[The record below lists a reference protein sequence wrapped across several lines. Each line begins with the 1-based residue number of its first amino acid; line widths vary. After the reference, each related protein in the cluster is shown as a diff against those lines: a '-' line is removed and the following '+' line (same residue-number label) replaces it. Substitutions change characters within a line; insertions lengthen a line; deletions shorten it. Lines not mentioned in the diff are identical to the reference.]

1 MKFRCA
7 DFPITFPFSSAIC
20 FAFAANINICDFL
33 PKDTSQFFEHC
44 SHNSLK
50 DFANT
55 SFQSVDNALMLLSS
69 TSFELD
75 DLDQGDHDSL
85 DSWVHHLLLAVDH
98 VSMPLFSAFF
108 LLLHLFFFLMFVA
121 NREPFLFPLL
131 QTEKP
136 EMRSKL
142 NSPPYCSYSAPSC
155 SETVACDILLSRL
168 FKCFRGIFCS
178 TDRGTEQTNALLRT
192 HIQIRLDHDEILFF
206 VFEPLFATCLTRFPS
221 SRDAGCTSQRSPI
234 YAAGGSS
241 AGALY
246 TQNRLPP
253 LNFVSGGP
261 LP

>member
-1 MKFRCA
+1 
-7 DFPITFPFSSAIC
+7 
-20 FAFAANINICDFL
+20 
-33 PKDTSQFFEHC
+33 
-44 SHNSLK
+44 
-50 DFANT
+50 
-55 SFQSVDNALMLLSS
+55 MLLSS

-85 DSWVHHLLLAVDH
+85 DSWVHHLLIAVDH
-98 VSMPLFSAFF
+98 VSMPLFSAFS
-108 LLLHLFFFLMFVA
+108 FFTCLFLMFVA

-142 NSPPYCSYSAPSC
+142 NSSPYYSYSAPSC

-178 TDRGTEQTNALLRT
+178 TDRGTNKRMLCYAHST
-192 HIQIRLDHDEILFF
+192 HIQIRLDHDEILFS
-206 VFEPLFATCLTRFPS
+206 VFEPLFTTRLTRFPS
-221 SRDAGCTSQRSPI
+221 SRDAGCPSQRSPI

>member
-1 MKFRCA
+1 
-7 DFPITFPFSSAIC
+7 
-20 FAFAANINICDFL
+20 
-33 PKDTSQFFEHC
+33 
-44 SHNSLK
+44 
-50 DFANT
+50 
-55 SFQSVDNALMLLSS
+55 
-69 TSFELD
+69 
-75 DLDQGDHDSL
+75 
-85 DSWVHHLLLAVDH
+85 
-98 VSMPLFSAFF
+98 MPLFSAFF
-108 LLLHLFFFLMFVA
+108 LLLHLFFLMFVA

-168 FKCFRGIFCS
+168 LKCFRRSFALRI
-178 TDRGTEQTNALLRT
+178 GTEQANALLRT

-234 YAAGGSS
+234 SAAGGSS

-246 TQNRLPP
+246 HGKIVFHLSTS
-253 LNFVSGGP
+253 VSGGP

>member
-1 MKFRCA
+1 
-7 DFPITFPFSSAIC
+7 
-20 FAFAANINICDFL
+20 
-33 PKDTSQFFEHC
+33 
-44 SHNSLK
+44 
-50 DFANT
+50 
-55 SFQSVDNALMLLSS
+55 
-69 TSFELD
+69 
-75 DLDQGDHDSL
+75 
-85 DSWVHHLLLAVDH
+85 
-98 VSMPLFSAFF
+98 
-108 LLLHLFFFLMFVA
+108 MFVA

-221 SRDAGCTSQRSPI
+221 SRDAGCSSQRSPI

-261 LP
+261 LPWVIWSRPADFDDA